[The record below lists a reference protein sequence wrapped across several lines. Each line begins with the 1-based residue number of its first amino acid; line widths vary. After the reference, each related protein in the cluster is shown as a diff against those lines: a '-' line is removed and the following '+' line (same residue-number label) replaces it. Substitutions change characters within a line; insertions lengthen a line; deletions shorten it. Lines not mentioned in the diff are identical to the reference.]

1 MLIVKFLELSIFF
14 IGHNTFLQKDRSSM
28 SKSHK
33 LPAYLTNIP
42 ISQIIFPIIPTRKT
56 LEDAYRDFD
65 SPLKFPAPQKLF

>member
-1 MLIVKFLELSIFF
+1 
-14 IGHNTFLQKDRSSM
+14 M

-42 ISQIIFPIIPTRKT
+42 ISLLIFPLIPTLKT
-56 LEDAYRDFD
+56 LEDAYRDSD

>member
-1 MLIVKFLELSIFF
+1 MQIIKFLELSICFS
-14 IGHNTFLQKDRSSM
+14 GHNTFLQKDRSSM

-42 ISQIIFPIIPTRKT
+42 ISLLIFPLIPTLKT
-56 LEDAYRDFD
+56 LEDAYRDSD